1 MSNSKSNFPNAMLDD
16 IDKPVVKELVQD
28 LRQLYDLGK
37 PQSNTEL
44 RLRINDYFS
53 FCAQSAIRPGVES
66 LCLALHITR
75 QTLFNWCAGI
85 KCDRER
91 QEIASCAKSFIS
103 AFLEQAALSGRISPP
118 TGIFLLK
125 NWCSYRDTYSFEA
138 TTEDAGICAPAVSMT
153 ELEKLRAEHHMLP
166 EKPVL

>member
-1 MSNSKSNFPNAMLDD
+1 MSNSKSNLPNAMLDD
-16 IDKPVVKELVQD
+16 IDKPVIKELVTD
-28 LRQLYDLGK
+28 LRQLYDMGK
-37 PQSNTEL
+37 PQSNAEL
-44 RLRINDYFS
+44 RLRIDDYFS

-91 QEIASCAKSFIS
+91 QEIASCAKGFIS

-125 NWCSYRDTYSFEA
+125 NWCSYKDMYSFEA
-138 TTEDAGICAPAVSMT
+138 TAEDTSVAPTVSMA
-153 ELEKLRAEHHMLP
+153 ELEKLRESHLIAP
-166 EKPVL
+166 EKPDL